1 MTKTETKKAKKIDFT
16 EGPLFWRLIW
26 FALPLMATGILQMMY
41 NAADKYVVGNFSGDP
56 NALGA
61 IGCTATLGA
70 FIINF
75 MSGVGTGGGVVVSQL
90 FGARRHGETKRA
102 VHTALILAVFLS
114 LALTVVGYIT
124 LEPTLRL
131 LGTQDEFMANAL
143 LYLRITYIGILA
155 TAVYNF
161 GAAILRAVGD
171 SRTPLIIG
179 AISGAINVTLNLIFV
194 CCFGMSV
201 DGVAL
206 ATIASQY
213 FSATTVIIVLMNR
226 KGESYQFS
234 FRELKVDKT
243 LLFRIMRLGIPT
255 GLQSSTYTITNLITV
270 SAVNSFPDAY
280 VTAFSISSTIDG
292 FLDVTSGAFMSTA
305 LNAIG
310 QNYGA
315 GNTKRVRRVFRY
327 VLLQASVMVFAVA
340 MIMRL
345 FRWELAGM
353 FVEPGTENRDAIIA
367 AVAEWTGVMLA
378 TYFLQGV
385 MNAIM
390 GTVRGMGYSLSP
402 LILNIIGTCVVRV
415 FWIWCIFPLEP
426 FHSFSGLAM
435 VYPVSWTTASLML
448 AILVVVAFVNLK
460 KIEKA
465 NEMSAAKSSAEA
477 NSSAEE
483 KQTENAEA

>member
-1 MTKTETKKAKKIDFT
+1 
-16 EGPLFWRLIW
+16 
-26 FALPLMATGILQMMY
+26 MATGILQMMY

-75 MSGVGTGGGVVVSQL
+75 MNGVGAGGGVVVSQL
-90 FGARRHGETKRA
+90 FGAKRHDETKRA

-114 LALTVVGYIT
+114 LALTAVGYIT

-131 LGTQDEFMANAL
+131 LGTQDKFMANAL

-179 AISGAINVTLNLIFV
+179 AISGAINVLLNLIFV
-194 CCFGMSV
+194 CCFDMSV

-206 ATIASQY
+206 ATIVSQY

-270 SAVNSFPDAY
+270 SAVNSFPDVY
-280 VTAFSISSTIDG
+280 VTAFSISSNIDG
-292 FLDVTSGAFMSTA
+292 FLDVTSGAFMTTA
-305 LNAIG
+305 MNSVG

-327 VLLQASVMVFAVA
+327 VLLQATVITFTVA
-340 MIMRL
+340 MIMRA
-345 FRWELAGM
+345 FRSELAGM
-353 FVEPGTENRDAIIA
+353 FIEPNAENREAIIA
-367 AVAEWTGVMLA
+367 AVAEWTGLMLS

-390 GTVRGMGYSLSP
+390 GTVRGMGYSFAP

-465 NEMSAAKSSAEA
+465 NELAEA
-477 NSSAEE
+477 KAARE
-483 KQTENAEA
+483 AEALDAENSNEDAMA